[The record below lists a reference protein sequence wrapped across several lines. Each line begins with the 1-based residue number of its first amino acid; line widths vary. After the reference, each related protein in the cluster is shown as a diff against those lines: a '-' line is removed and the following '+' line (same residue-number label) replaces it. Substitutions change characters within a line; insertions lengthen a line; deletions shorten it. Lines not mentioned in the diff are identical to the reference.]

1 MVWLFK
7 DYFDF
12 GAFNTCVYQWFI
24 AWEAGA
30 RDSRFSDKRY
40 SDNLEI
46 LLLEQL
52 HQTRGAMNPRFIVVV
67 GTKLPRDVLHDQ
79 ATCFLLKY
87 TCAQFKL
94 TDNTPGL
101 D

>member
-1 MVWLFK
+1 MRAYTSDSLH
-7 DYFDF
+7 
-12 GAFNTCVYQWFI
+12 GRH
-24 AWEAGA
+24 AGA